1 MVERSE
7 WITALVN
14 RLHLLVLDGQI
25 RLQREGARLH
35 WRAASDVS
43 CDKEGREPLVET
55 SSEAANR

>member
-1 MVERSE
+1 MVERSDQV
-7 WITALVN
+7 ALA
-14 RLHLLVLDGQI
+14 RAGRSDQAAE
-25 RLQREGARLH
+25 REGARLH